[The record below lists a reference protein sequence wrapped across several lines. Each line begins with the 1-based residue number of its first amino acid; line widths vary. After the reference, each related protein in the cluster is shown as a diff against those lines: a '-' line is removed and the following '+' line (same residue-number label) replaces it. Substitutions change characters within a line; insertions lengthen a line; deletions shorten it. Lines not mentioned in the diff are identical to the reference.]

1 MLSMKEAAD
10 RVGVSKSAIQQRI
23 KNGSLSATRNSKG
36 YYQIDESELLR
47 VYPSLMVSKVD
58 EMDTAKYIEK
68 TEEKNSIHDAVL
80 FEKDATI
87 ARLLSE
93 IEERK
98 SEIGEW
104 KRRHDKM
111 QEQKQ
116 EVQDRLN
123 NLLTDQSL
131 KTKKKGLLGRLFG

>member
-1 MLSMKEAAD
+1 MLSMKEAAE

-23 KNGSLSATRNSKG
+23 KNGSLSATRNPRG

-58 EMDTAKYIEK
+58 EMDAAKHIDK
-68 TEEKNSIHDAVL
+68 TVETSSIHDAVL

-123 NLLTDQSL
+123 NLLTDQS
-131 KTKKKGLLGRLFG
+131 KQPKKGLLGRIFG